1 MNKTEALIQKLRR
14 ELEEHNYRYY
24 VLSSPTISDREF
36 DERMKE
42 LETLE
47 AAHPEYADPYSPAKR
62 LGSDIGNDF
71 ELVEHKYP
79 MLSLSNTYSDKEARD
94 FYDRVS
100 RSLNEPFEI
109 VAELKYDGVSI
120 SLIYQNGRLLRAVT
134 RGDGSRGDDVTINVR
149 TIRSIPLRLLG
160 DNHPD
165 EFEIRGEILLPWAE
179 FERINKERELNNE
192 PMFANP
198 RNAASGTLKQQ
209 NARIV
214 AERKLDA
221 FFYGILGEALPC
233 NTHYD
238 NLLKAREWGFKI
250 SDAVCKCSS
259 PDEIFA
265 YLKYWDA
272 ERKNLPVGTDGVVLK
287 VNSLAQQQSLGSTAK
302 SPRWAIA
309 CKYAAERALTR
320 LNSVHFQVGRSGT
333 VTPVANL
340 EPVLLSGT
348 TIKRASLHNENIIER
363 FDLRIGDM
371 VYIEKGGEIIPK
383 IVGVDTGMR
392 TALPLRK
399 VKFIATC
406 PECETTLVRPE
417 NEAAH
422 YCPNRWG
429 CPPQIIAGIEHFAS
443 RKAMNICIGPETAQ
457 VLYAKQLARNVA
469 DLYSLRLDDLRQLDR
484 KGEKSSV
491 NVLESIE
498 ESKSAPFDRVLFG
511 LGIRHVGSTVA
522 NRLAAAFPNIG
533 LLRQATL
540 EELTAVDEIGKEI
553 ARSVVEYFADRR
565 NIEIVERLAACGLRM
580 SVDKSPAGNL
590 SDKLKGLSFVISGT
604 FAKHSRDDYKKM
616 IEQHGGRNISSI
628 SSNTSYILAGANMG
642 PSKLEKAARLGI
654 AILNEDEFLTIL
666 Q

>member
-1 MNKTEALIQKLRR
+1 MNETEALIQKLRR

-24 VLSSPTISDREF
+24 VLSSPTIGDREF
-36 DERMKE
+36 DERLKE

-47 AAHPEYADPYSPAKR
+47 AAHPEYADPYSPTKR
-62 LGSDIGNDF
+62 LGSDLGNDF
-71 ELVEHKYP
+71 EQVEHRYP
-79 MLSLSNTYSDKEARD
+79 MLSLSNTYSEEETLE
-94 FYDRVS
+94 FYDRVA
-100 RSLNEPFEI
+100 RSLNEPCEI
-109 VAELKYDGVSI
+109 AAELKYDGVSI
-120 SLIYQNGRLLRAVT
+120 SLIYRNGLLLRGVT

-160 DNHPD
+160 DDYPA

-179 FERINKERELNNE
+179 FERINKERELNDE
-192 PMFANP
+192 PPFANP

-221 FFYGILGEALPC
+221 FFYGILGDNLPC
-233 NTHYD
+233 DTHYD
-238 NLLKAREWGFKI
+238 NLQKARSWGFKT
-250 SDAVCKCSS
+250 SDAVRVCSS

-265 YLKYWDA
+265 YLKYWEA

-320 LNSVHFQVGRSGT
+320 LNSIDFQIGRSGT

-371 VYIEKGGEIIPK
+371 VYLEKGGEIIPK
-383 IVGVDTGMR
+383 IVGVNTEMR
-392 TALPLRK
+392 VGSLPEK
-399 VKFIATC
+399 IKFIETC
-406 PECETTLVRPE
+406 PECGTTLIRPE

-429 CPPQIIAGIEHFAS
+429 CPPQIIAGMEHFAS
-443 RKAMNICIGPETAQ
+443 RKAMNICIGPETIQ
-457 VLYAKQLARNVA
+457 VLYVKELARNVA
-469 DLYSLRLDDLRQLDR
+469 DLYSLRLDELRQLDR
-484 KGEKSSV
+484 KGDKSSI
-491 NVLESIE
+491 NLLESVE
-498 ESKSAPFDRVLFG
+498 ESKSVPFERVLFA
-511 LGIRHVGSTVA
+511 LGVRHVGLTVA
-522 NRLAAAFPNIG
+522 NRLANAFPSID
-533 LLRQATL
+533 LLRRATID
-540 EELTAVDEIGKEI
+540 ELTAVDVIGKEI
-553 ARSVVEYFADRR
+553 ARSVVEYFADIR
-565 NIEIVERLAACGLRM
+565 IVERLAACGLRM
-580 SVDKSPAGNL
+580 SIDKSRGDNL
-590 SDKLKGLSFVISGT
+590 SDKLKGLSIVISGT
-604 FAKHSRDDYKKM
+604 FAKHSRDEYKKM
-616 IEQHGGRNISSI
+616 IELHGGRNISSI
-628 SSNTSYILAGANMG
+628 SSNTNYVLAGENMG
-642 PSKLEKAARLGI
+642 PAKLEKAARLGI
-654 AILNEDEFLTIL
+654 AILTEDEFLTIL